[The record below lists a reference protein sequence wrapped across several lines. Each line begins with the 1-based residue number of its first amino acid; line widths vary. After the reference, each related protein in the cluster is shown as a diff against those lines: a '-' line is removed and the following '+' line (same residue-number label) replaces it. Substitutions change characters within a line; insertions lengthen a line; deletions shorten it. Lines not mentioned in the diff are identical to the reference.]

1 MRSAT
6 LLTLIGL
13 AACQGKARSNTAA
26 NGSTQDTLDMV
37 GFTPGDSADSVL
49 LTPRVVTGPTVVVFW
64 LRAADTLPIP
74 DQAAALDEMTYYTD
88 RIAPTLARHEIKLV
102 PTNADTVYVA
112 LPNHQRRP
120 ILLSGLDYPFGYLL
134 IDPED
139 SERILAGV
147 YADDELLDEL
157 AAYFDLPSDTT
168 SARPRVTTL

>member
-13 AACQGKARSNTAA
+13 AAACQGKGRNAAAARSP
-26 NGSTQDTLDMV
+26 QDSLEAV
-37 GFTPGDSADSVL
+37 GFTPGDSVDSIL
-49 LTPRVVTGPTVVVFW
+49 STPRVVTGPTVVVFW

-74 DQAAALDEMTYYTD
+74 DQSSALDEMTYYTD
-88 RIAPTLARHEIKLV
+88 RIAPTLARHQIRLV
-102 PTNADTVYVA
+102 PTNAETVYVA
-112 LPNHQRRP
+112 LPNNQRRP

-139 SERILAGV
+139 AERILAGV

-157 AAYFDLPSDTT
+157 AAYFDLPSDTVN
-168 SARPRVTTL
+168 ARPRVTTL

>member
-6 LLTLIGL
+6 FITLIGL
-13 AACQGKARSNTAA
+13 AACQGKGRSNAA
-26 NGSTQDTLDMV
+26 ATLQDSLDMI

-49 LTPRVVTGPTVVVFW
+49 LTPRVITGPTVVVFW
-64 LRAADTLPIP
+64 LRSADTLPIP

-112 LPNHQRRP
+112 LPNNQRRP

-147 YADDELLDEL
+147 YADDELFDEL